1 MSAIYLRSKC
11 SLGFPVKQSHRP
23 LLEATGAS
31 WYTIWSVPTHACH
44 QKHRTTSGISLPNLS
59 AVKLSFAESLKMNQQ
74 GVPLMTFGF
83 SPFLLI
89 FTEYVQIL
97 LKMWTL
103 CWLEVVSL
111 NFLVWKSPYSFQ
123 WKNFWPYFI
132 DRYNLATEN
141 KRVSC
146 WLTNHKSLHN

>member
-74 GVPLMTFGF
+74 GVPLMTLDFPYSYWF
-83 SPFLLI
+83 SLNRNTL
-89 FTEYVQIL
+89 E
-97 LKMWTL
+97 MWTL
-103 CWLEVVSL
+103 CWLEAVSL
-111 NFLVWKSPYSFQ
+111 NFLVWKCPYSFQ
-123 WKNFWPYFI
+123 WKNVWPYFI

-141 KRVSC
+141 KRVSK
-146 WLTNHKSLHN
+146 LLTITNHKSLRN